1 MLSICSYSSYVMI
14 WRSYNMV
21 KRNQATVGDVAKV
34 LDELARPSLAMSWDN
49 VGFLVG
55 HADKPVKVILTAL
68 DFSEAV
74 LEQAIQLKADLIVT
88 HHPVIFKSIHSLTS
102 TDWKNALL
110 LKAVEHGI
118 AIYSAH
124 TNLDIAL
131 GGVNDVLAE
140 YLDLKNVEGLSGE
153 EGALDGLGR
162 IGILDKAMD
171 LNRFAAKVKK
181 DLGLDYVVTASAGR
195 KVKRVAICGGSG
207 MDFLD
212 LVAAAGADTY
222 VTGDVKYHQAQDA
235 VGRGINIVDAGH
247 QGSELPVINN
257 WADRLALR
265 LTRRELDI
273 KVLVAKEQ
281 FLLKVM

>member
-1 MLSICSYSSYVMI
+1 
-14 WRSYNMV
+14 MV
-21 KRNQATVGDVAKV
+21 KRNQATVGDVAQV
-34 LDELARPSLAMSWDN
+34 LDELARPSLAMTWDN

-74 LEQAIQLKADLIVT
+74 LEQAIQVKADLIVT
-88 HHPVIFKSIHSLTS
+88 HHPVIFKSIHALTS

-118 AIYSAH
+118 ALYSAH

-140 YLDLKNVEGLSGE
+140 YLELKNVEGLSGD
-153 EGALDGLGR
+153 EGTMDGIGR
-162 IGILDKAMD
+162 IGILDKSMD
-171 LNRFAAKVKK
+171 LNRFAAKIKK
-181 DLGLDYVVTASAGR
+181 DLSLEYVVVASAGR
-195 KVKRVAICGGSG
+195 KVKRVAVCGGSG
-207 MDFLD
+207 MDFLEQA
-212 LVAAAGADTY
+212 VAAGADTY
-222 VTGDVKYHQAQDA
+222 ITGDVKYHQAQDA
-235 VGRGINIVDAGH
+235 VGRGINIIDAGH
-247 QGSELPVINN
+247 QGTELPVVNN

-265 LTRRELDI
+265 LTKRELDI

>member
-1 MLSICSYSSYVMI
+1 
-14 WRSYNMV
+14 MV
-21 KRNQATVGDVAKV
+21 KRNQVTVGDVAKI

-68 DFSEAV
+68 DFSAAV

-110 LKAVEHGI
+110 LEAVEHGI

-162 IGILDKAMD
+162 IGVLEKAME
-171 LNRFAAKVKK
+171 LNRFAAKVKH
-181 DLGLDYVVTASAGR
+181 DLGLEYVVTASAGR
-195 KVKRVAICGGSG
+195 KVKRVAVCGGSG

-212 LVAAAGADTY
+212 QVVAAGADTY

-235 VGRGINIVDAGH
+235 IGKGINIIDAGH
-247 QGSELPVINN
+247 QGSELPVVNN

-273 KVLVAKEQ
+273 KVLVAKEH